1 MARRSR
7 NFELKSVDV
16 IDIDAKGRGV
26 VKHEDKVIFVPETCP
41 GDTISLRTFK
51 KKKNY
56 FEGKLLELETKS
68 NDRVEP
74 ICAHYD
80 DCGGCKLQ
88 HISYEKQLE
97 LKEKQVFDAITRI
110 AKVPYQEFL
119 PILGCDETERYRNKL
134 EFSASNK
141 RWITKAESASEQSYP
156 EENGLGFHIAGRFDK
171 ILHIEKCHFQPEP
184 SNAIRNFVYSYAKK
198 NDIAFYDIREH
209 QGQLRSVLI
218 RNNEEGDFM
227 VAIMVTSQG
236 MNFAKGVLAALK
248 TEFPQ
253 IKSGLVIEN
262 NKVNDT
268 IYDLKPEVV
277 FGEAYIAQNIFGLE
291 FEVDAKS
298 FMQTN
303 SRQTLKLYSL
313 AEEFAELKGDEV
325 VYDLFCG
332 VGTIGMCLSNSCK
345 EVIGIETVPEAIVK
359 ANKNAKHN
367 QIENIRFETGSVEH
381 VMTEEFRT
389 KYPAPD
395 VVITDPPRMGM
406 HQKVVDMLLEMAPKK
421 IVYVSCNPSTQAR
434 DIALLAE
441 KYELIKVRP
450 VDMFPHTPHI
460 ESVALLKLK
469 VED

>member
-1 MARRSR
+1 MARKSR
-7 NFELKSVDV
+7 NFELNSVDV

-56 FEGKLLELETKS
+56 FEGRLLELEIESK
-68 NDRVEP
+68 DRVEP
-74 ICAHYD
+74 FCQHYD

-88 HISYEKQLE
+88 HISYKKQLE

-110 AKVPYQEFL
+110 AKVPYQEFQ

-141 RWITKAESASEQSYP
+141 RWITKAESASEKDFP

-184 SNAIRNFVYSYAKK
+184 SNAIRNFVYNYAEETKVE
-198 NDIAFYDIREH
+198 FYDPRTH
-209 QGQLRSVLI
+209 QGELRSVLI
-218 RNNEEGDFM
+218 RNNQEGDFM
-227 VAIMVTSQG
+227 VAVMVTTKG
-236 MNFAKGVLAALK
+236 LGFAKAVLAELK

-253 IKSGLVIEN
+253 IKSGLLIEN

-268 IYDLKPEVV
+268 IYDLEPEVV
-277 FGEAYIAQNIFGLE
+277 FGEAYITQNIFGLE

-313 AEEFAELKGDEV
+313 AKEFAELKGDEV

-332 VGTIGMCLSNSCK
+332 VGTIGMYLSNSCK
-345 EVIGIETVPEAIVK
+345 EVIGIETVPEAIEK

-406 HQKVVDMLLEMAPKK
+406 HQKVVDMLLKMAPEK

-460 ESVALLKLK
+460 ESVALLKFK
-469 VED
+469 VD

>member
-1 MARRSR
+1 MVA
-7 NFELKSVDV
+7 VMV
-16 IDIDAKGRGV
+16 
-26 VKHEDKVIFVPETCP
+26 T
-41 GDTISLRTFK
+41 
-51 KKKNY
+51 
-56 FEGKLLELETKS
+56 TK
-68 NDRVEP
+68 
-74 ICAHYD
+74 
-80 DCGGCKLQ
+80 
-88 HISYEKQLE
+88 
-97 LKEKQVFDAITRI
+97 
-110 AKVPYQEFL
+110 
-119 PILGCDETERYRNKL
+119 
-134 EFSASNK
+134 
-141 RWITKAESASEQSYP
+141 
-156 EENGLGFHIAGRFDK
+156 GLGF
-171 ILHIEKCHFQPEP
+171 
-184 SNAIRNFVYSYAKK
+184 AK
-198 NDIAFYDIREH
+198 A
-209 QGQLRSVLI
+209 
-218 RNNEEGDFM
+218 
-227 VAIMVTSQG
+227 
-236 MNFAKGVLAALK
+236 VLAELK
-248 TEFPQ
+248 AEFPQ
-253 IKSGLVIEN
+253 IKSGLLIEN

-268 IYDLKPEVV
+268 IYDLEPEVV
-277 FGEAYIAQNIFGLE
+277 FGEAYITQNIFGLE

-313 AEEFAELKGDEV
+313 AKEFAELKGDEV

-332 VGTIGMCLSNSCK
+332 VGTIGMYLSNSCK
-345 EVIGIETVPEAIVK
+345 EVIGIETVPEAIEK

-406 HQKVVDMLLEMAPKK
+406 HQKVVDMLLKMAPEK

-469 VED
+469 VD